1 MTVSAPCP
9 AASRERHRTPSTT
22 VSFSPV
28 PGGGMGA
35 ARSSVRRAAIAITR
49 SSKRAP
55 VKRTRQPISRAFLRN
70 RAPGRGRFYGDV
82 EAGPLGTAG
91 PGTARAFQAGRLG
104 PSGPERRKSMLNRFR
119 RLLGTLAILVF
130 VTAVSGCKT
139 TSSPG
144 RQIDDA
150 GIKTAVKA
158 KLAADVKLS
167 TLTNIEVNSTN
178 GVVTLAGQVNDESDR
193 IQAERVT
200 RTVDGVVR
208 VNNELQVKNR

>member
-1 MTVSAPCP
+1 
-9 AASRERHRTPSTT
+9 
-22 VSFSPV
+22 
-28 PGGGMGA
+28 
-35 ARSSVRRAAIAITR
+35 
-49 SSKRAP
+49 
-55 VKRTRQPISRAFLRN
+55 
-70 RAPGRGRFYGDV
+70 
-82 EAGPLGTAG
+82 
-91 PGTARAFQAGRLG
+91 
-104 PSGPERRKSMLNRFR
+104 MLNRFR